1 MGLFSLKKT
10 SSPAGKKS
18 AQMKP
23 VDAGTMAQL
32 ALRAIR
38 DGVIIV
44 DKSANVKF
52 INPAGVEMT
61 GIGSPENA
69 FGLNVP
75 LVMKLETQDGNRV
88 AAENDKVL
96 KAISDNIQ
104 FETKEYVL
112 LGQGDKTTPVAICV
126 IPSGDPRADRL
137 ITFRNIAKELEEEGA
152 QAEFISTASHE
163 MRTPVA
169 SIEGYLGL
177 ALNPQTASI
186 DARARQYLES
196 AHTASQRLGN
206 LFKDLLDVTRLEDKR
221 VHARPVPVELTGFVK
236 KFADEYIPKFK
247 EKNLSY
253 SFGTDTSKAGRI
265 AGGIKTIEQLVYTFV
280 DVDFLGEILSNL
292 IENAIKYTPNGGAVW
307 VNVQG
312 DGDRALINVT
322 DTGIGIAAEDLQH
335 VFQKFYRADNS
346 QTRTVGGTGLGL
358 YLVKQRA
365 EAMEGRVWAESAFG
379 EGSTFYVS
387 LPRLT
392 AAEFEKRQIAAKNQ
406 QAVQMFA
413 EQALN
418 QRAAANAA
426 ALKGNLPTLQREF
439 NPNVLQQTMQ
449 IPTQQPTET
458 NSIQQQA
465 TVMPPQQPIETSQM
479 LAAAPQQQPGV
490 VAQQSEVMSQ
500 QSIAATQQPV
510 AVQPQMIP
518 QIQQS
523 EPVPQQIVASQN
535 FTQPIPQTVSQPLS
549 VPQASEQSLV
559 EAPLQPQALVPPQ
572 QSAPEQTT
580 QQLIHEQTPQQQIYV
595 QPEIGATD
603 VQPIQSAIH

>member
-10 SSPAGKKS
+10 PAAPGGAKP

-44 DKSANVKF
+44 DRSANVKF
-52 INPAGVEMT
+52 INPSGIEMT
-61 GIGSPENA
+61 GVGSAENA
-69 FGLNVP
+69 FGLSLS
-75 LVMKLETQDGNRV
+75 LVMKLEAQDGSRV
-88 AAENDKVL
+88 APEQDKVL
-96 KAISDNIQ
+96 KAITDNVA

-112 LGQGDKTTPVAICV
+112 RGQGDKTTPVAIYV
-126 IPSGDPRADRL
+126 MPSGDVKADRL
-137 ITFRNIAKELEEEGA
+137 ITFRNIVKELEEEGA

-177 ALNPQTASI
+177 ALNPQTATI

-221 VHARPVPVELTGFVK
+221 IHARPVPIELTGFVK
-236 KFADEYIPKFK
+236 KFADEYIPKFR

-253 SFGTDTSKAGRI
+253 SFGTDTARAGRI
-265 AGGIKTIEQLVYTFV
+265 VGMKTIEQVVYTFA

-292 IENAIKYTPNGGAVW
+292 IENAIKYTPNGGAIW

-358 YLVKQRA
+358 YLVKQRT

-392 AAEFEKRQIAAKNQ
+392 AAEYEKRQIAAKNQ

-418 QRAAANAA
+418 QRAAQNAA
-426 ALKGNLPTLQREF
+426 MLQGNIPTMQREF
-439 NPNVLQQTMQ
+439 RPELLA
-449 IPTQQPTET
+449 QP
-458 NSIQQQA
+458 
-465 TVMPPQQPIETSQM
+465 
-479 LAAAPQQQPGV
+479 APQP
-490 VAQQSEVMSQ
+490 
-500 QSIAATQQPV
+500 
-510 AVQPQMIP
+510 VQPQPMSP
-518 QIQQS
+518 Q
-523 EPVPQQIVASQN
+523 PM
-535 FTQPIPQTVSQPLS
+535 
-549 VPQASEQSLV
+549 PQASQMPVGQVPQMAIPQAPVMTEPVAPPQASPVQVQPTPPVQSAQPV
-559 EAPLQPQALVPPQ
+559 QPQ
-572 QSAPEQTT
+572 SAQP
-580 QQLIHEQTPQQQIYV
+580 QIYV
-595 QPEIGATD
+595 QPEVGATD